1 MTFEDMTMFV
11 LANTGKSLS
20 LEILKYF
27 NDTSN
32 IENTITKQAVSKQ
45 RQFIKSKIFDDMNI
59 SYAKEIY
66 LARNETFCGYNLI
79 AIDGSTAEIPNTQNL
94 KKIFGE
100 AKASETSASNARV
113 GLNGFYDA
121 INHIMIKLVVDKYQK
136 GEKTVFLENVEDVIR
151 TLSDKKLLFITIDAT
166 ANAVAIIVDINL

>member
-1 MTFEDMTMFV
+1 MNEKVNKRVLNVLNKYSNKEMQKKYLTKETAFSREETQKMTFEDMTMFV

-66 LARNETFCGYNLI
+66 LVRNETFCGYNLI
-79 AIDGSTAEIPNTQNL
+79 AIDGSTEEIPNTQNL
-94 KKIFGE
+94 KKSLE
-100 AKASETSASNARV
+100 K
-113 GLNGFYDA
+113 
-121 INHIMIKLVVDKYQK
+121 QK
-136 GEKTVFLENVEDVIR
+136 HQKDQQVIE
-151 TLSDKKLLFITIDAT
+151 
-166 ANAVAIIVDINL
+166 